1 MRSRDS
7 DGAVVPRSVWTTIL
21 PARSLINAQFRI
33 AYPFLP
39 AISRG
44 LGVPLEVASLLLTI
58 RGLIGVS
65 SPLFGYLSDRLGR
78 KTIMVFGLLTMMA
91 GAALLVAG
99 RSFGVAL
106 VAFGLQGLAKPSY
119 DPAMQAHVSD
129 LVPYEHR
136 GRALGITEYS
146 WAGSWLLGVPIAGLL
161 IARAGW
167 QAPSVAIVLL
177 GLICVFA
184 TARLRNVRGPDTKAQ
199 DGLQTPR
206 AALSDR
212 WKAHVRPLLAR
223 DTLTVLAVSA
233 LVILAS
239 ENFFIIYGVWM
250 ENQFGLAPVALGAVS
265 IVVSLAEL
273 SAAILSSVIVDRL
286 GKRRALLGG
295 LAANTCAYLLLPVLA
310 TGFRGGIAGLVLL
323 ALTAEFSIVTV
334 LPLVSELSPTA
345 RGTVLAVNTALMS
358 LAAATASLAAPRLWA
373 AGRLELV
380 TWACAAGVALAGIV
394 LALTIAARR
403 RRATPVT

>member
-1 MRSRDS
+1 MPDRDA
-7 DGAVVPRSVWTTIL
+7 DPVVVPRSIWTTIL

-44 LGVPLEVASLLLTI
+44 LGVPIEVGSLLLTV

-78 KTIMVFGLLTMMA
+78 KAIMVFGLLTMIA
-91 GAALLVAG
+91 GAALLAAG

-129 LVPYEHR
+129 MVPYEHR

-146 WAGSWLLGVPIAGLL
+146 WAGSWLLGVPITGLL
-161 IARAGW
+161 IARWGW
-167 QAPSVAIVLL
+167 QAPSVAIAML
-177 GLICVFA
+177 GLLCISA
-184 TARLRNVRGPDTKAQ
+184 TVRLRNVRGPGTKAV
-199 DGLQTPR
+199 DGIPGLR
-206 AALSDR
+206 VSAMDR
-212 WKAHVRPLLAR
+212 LKVHLRPLLVR
-223 DTLTVLAVSA
+223 DTLAVLAVSA

-239 ENFFIIYGVWM
+239 ESFFIVYGVWM
-250 ENQFGLAPVALGAVS
+250 ENQFGLAPAALGAVS

-273 SAAILSSVIVDRL
+273 SAAILSSVSVDRL

-295 LAANTCAYLLLPVLA
+295 LAANTGAFLLLPILA
-310 TGFRGGIAGLVLL
+310 TGFRGGMVGLVLL

-358 LAAATASLAAPRLWA
+358 LAAACASVAAPRLWET
-373 AGRLELV
+373 GQLQLV
-380 TWACAAGVALAGIV
+380 TWVCAGGAGLAGIL
-394 LALTIAARR
+394 LALTIADRR
-403 RRATPVT
+403 RKAAQPA